1 MALKQCN
8 FATVDRLVTWLEKDA
23 WPAPPTVMP
32 SPLDPHG
39 PHPIAQT
46 AMDHLRRSYTPLR
59 AQLADAGKMIG
70 VLVVADA
77 RGRLG
82 YLRAFSGSV
91 DGCWRFEGWAPPL
104 FDEQRQA
111 ELLAAGEPTLHHLTK
126 AIQWLESA
134 DLASWW
140 AELQHSLVEE
150 RTALAGVL
158 SQRRNQRRAERNAG
172 VSASRAHALDQQ
184 SRGDAALRRQL
195 LASQAKRRAAS
206 EVAVE
211 RWRRRLRALV
221 RLRARASR
229 NLQRLLH
236 DQIRIPSPSGTHTP
250 LRALFAPGEPPTG
263 AGDCAAPKL
272 LVAAHT
278 HGLRPI
284 ALAEQ
289 WWGPPPVTGG
299 RVDGGFYPACDRK
312 CAPLLPALLDGL
324 EVAPPRP
331 LISPPN
337 PRGTLQFL
345 AMDDALVV
353 VDKPA
358 GLLSV
363 PGRGESATDS
373 VQTRLRRRFPHA
385 VGPLV
390 VHRLDLDVG
399 GALVACLDLDS
410 YRGVQAQ
417 FAARTVA
424 KRYVAIIDGMVE
436 QDAGVIELPLRVDLD
451 DRPRQIVD
459 FALGK
464 PARTRWQVIARD
476 SRTTRI
482 HLFPETGRTHQ
493 LRVHCAHPNGLAAPI
508 IGDRLYGRGGGPLLL
523 HAERI
528 ELHHPITG
536 RHVEFHSPPP
546 F

>member
-1 MALKQCN
+1 M
-8 FATVDRLVTWLEKDA
+8 
-23 WPAPPTVMP
+23 
-32 SPLDPHG
+32 DPHG
-39 PHPIAQT
+39 PHPIAQA
-46 AMDHLRRSYTPLR
+46 AMDHLRCSELLRS
-59 AQLADAGKMIG
+59 QLSNAGKMIG

-91 DGCWRFEGWAPPL
+91 DGRWQFEGWAPPL

-111 ELLAAGEPTLHHLTK
+111 AVLAAGEPTLHRLGK

-140 AELQHSLVEE
+140 AELQQSLAAE
-150 RTALAGVL
+150 RNALAAVL
-158 SQRRNQRRAERNAG
+158 SQRRKQRRAERDAG
-172 VSASRAHALDQQ
+172 VSAERAHELDQQ
-184 SRGDAALRRQL
+184 SRGDAASRRQL
-195 LASQAKRRAAS
+195 LASQAKACSAS
-206 EVAVE
+206 QVVVE
-211 RWRRRLRALV
+211 RWSRRLRALV
-221 RLRARASR
+221 LLRARASR
-229 NLQRLLH
+229 HLQRLLH
-236 DQIRIPSPSGTHTP
+236 DEVRVPGPSGAHTP

-272 LVAAHT
+272 LAAAHAY
-278 HGLRPI
+278 GLRPI

-289 WWGPPPVTGG
+289 WWGPSPVTGG
-299 RVDGGFYPACDRK
+299 RVDGGFYPACARK
-312 CAPLLPALLDGL
+312 CAPLLPALLHGL
-324 EVAPPRP
+324 AVAPPRP
-331 LISPPN
+331 LTSAPN
-337 PRGTLQFL
+337 PHGALRLL
-345 AMDDALVV
+345 SMDDAVVV
-353 VDKPA
+353 VDKPP

-363 PGRGESATDS
+363 PGRGGNATDS
-373 VQTRLRRRFPHA
+373 VQTRLRRRFPEA

-410 YRGVQAQ
+410 YRAVQAQ
-417 FAARTVA
+417 FAARTVG
-424 KRYVAIIDGMVE
+424 KRYVAIIDGIVE

-464 PARTRWQVIARD
+464 PARTRWQVIARE
-476 SRTTRI
+476 SRTTRV

-508 IGDRLYGRGGGPLLL
+508 VGDRLYGRVGGPLLL
-523 HAERI
+523 HAEHI
-528 ELHHPITG
+528 ELDHPTSG
-536 RHVEFHSPPP
+536 HRVEFHSPPP

>member
-1 MALKQCN
+1 
-8 FATVDRLVTWLEKDA
+8 
-23 WPAPPTVMP
+23 
-32 SPLDPHG
+32 
-39 PHPIAQT
+39 
-46 AMDHLRRSYTPLR
+46 MDHLRRSSDPLR
-59 AQLADAGKMIG
+59 TQLSNAGKMIG
-70 VLVVADA
+70 VLVVADV

-91 DGCWRFEGWAPPL
+91 DGRWRFEGWAPPI
-104 FDEQRQA
+104 FDEQQQA
-111 ELLAAGEPTLHHLTK
+111 TLLALGEPTLHRLTK

-140 AELQHSLVEE
+140 AALQHSHADE
-150 RTALAGVL
+150 RTALAAVL
-158 SQRRNQRRAERNAG
+158 SQRRKRRRAERDAG
-172 VSASRAHALDQQ
+172 VSASRAHELDQQ

-195 LASQAKRRAAS
+195 LVSQAKRRATSA
-206 EVAVE
+206 VAVE

-229 NLQRLLH
+229 NLQRELH
-236 DQIRIPSPSGTHTP
+236 DQIRIPSPSGSRTP
-250 LRALFAPGEPPTG
+250 LRAWFAPGEPPTG

-272 LVAAHT
+272 LAAAHA

-299 RVDGGFYPACDRK
+299 RVDGGYYPACARK
-312 CAPLLPALLDGL
+312 CAPLLPVLLQGL
-324 EVAPPRP
+324 AVAPPRP
-331 LISPPN
+331 LTSPPD
-337 PRGTLQFL
+337 PHGALRVL

-353 VDKPA
+353 VDKPP

-363 PGRGESATDS
+363 PGRGASATDS
-373 VQTRLRRRFPHA
+373 IQTRLRRRFPQA

-410 YRGVQAQ
+410 YRAVQAQ
-417 FAARTVA
+417 FAARTVG
-424 KRYVAIIDGMVE
+424 KRYVAIIDGIVE
-436 QDAGVIELPLRVDLD
+436 QDAGVIELPLRGDID

-464 PARTRWQVIARD
+464 PARTRWQVIARE
-476 SRTTRI
+476 SHTTRI

-508 IGDRLYGRGGGPLLL
+508 VGDRLYGRVGGPLLL

-528 ELHHPITG
+528 DLHHPTTG